1 MSESL
6 AERVVRLE
14 TEVPQLRAMV
24 TEHQN
29 LTKEMDKKLDEL
41 LTLRSKGVGVFWL
54 ASGLVGTGIFGF
66 FTWIVEWFKHG

>member
-1 MSESL
+1 
-6 AERVVRLE
+6 
-14 TEVPQLRAMV
+14 MV